1 MRNLSICLAL
11 IVLGAGSVKADD
23 TLGTADSFAVLAGS
37 TVTNYGAGI
46 LGATVITGNLGVSPG
61 PTCIG
66 FVGCSTTGPGTVS
79 GTIDLAN
86 GAAGSAMGNL
96 NTAYTTLLGLSVGPH
111 VTTVPGGILTGTYAP
126 GVYIVSAPPSNLT
139 GTIYLNDGDV
149 AGSQFVFV
157 MTSTLTT
164 SSNSVVDVTGLSPGD
179 SVFWVVESSATLGN
193 NTAFEGNI
201 LANTSITFNPGA
213 TDLCGRALGG
223 AVTASGAVSFDGQ
236 GTNSPYTQNQ
246 VSIACSGNLAGSNG
260 LGGGASTSTPEPG
273 TLSLLALGFAGI
285 AFLSSKRRRVGSREM
300 G

>member
-213 TDLCGRALGG
+213 TDLCGRALGELLLLRVQFRLTDRG
-223 AVTASGAVSFDGQ
+223 RILHILRTRSLLPALAIWLAATAWAAARPHPPRNPGRS
-236 GTNSPYTQNQ
+236 
-246 VSIACSGNLAGSNG
+246 ACSHWVS
-260 LGGGASTSTPEPG
+260 P
-273 TLSLLALGFAGI
+273 
-285 AFLSSKRRRVGSREM
+285 GSRS
-300 G
+300 